1 MISKKM
7 YEQSVVNAT
16 IGKSLGGYIS
26 DFDKSIIEAYEHQ
39 APVLTDREKEIIA
52 NAEKERIQK
61 AQAKRAR
68 RYAKRKELER

>member
-16 IGKSLGGYIS
+16 IGKYLGGYIS

-61 AQAKRAR
+61 AKDKRAMR
-68 RYAKRKELER
+68 LAKKIKL